1 MTPSF
6 NDKMFEVMAVFGTTH
21 LALSMAEKATR
32 VNAISSHAMQCHRN
46 RVVKASA
53 LCFKFFRNHKFL

>member
-1 MTPSF
+1 
-6 NDKMFEVMAVFGTTH
+6 MFEVMAVFGTTH

-46 RVVKASA
+46 RVILVYFIFIK
-53 LCFKFFRNHKFL
+53 LKLFDIQ